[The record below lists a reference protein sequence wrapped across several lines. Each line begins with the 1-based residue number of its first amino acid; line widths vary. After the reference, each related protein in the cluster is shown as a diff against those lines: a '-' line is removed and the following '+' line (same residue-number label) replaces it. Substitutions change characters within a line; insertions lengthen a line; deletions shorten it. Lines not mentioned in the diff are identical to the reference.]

1 MIEFRPLGRLRAS
14 GLEKDDLKTVSKE
27 ENFAL
32 FTLFVVGVDVGGNIK
47 RVAWKKMI
55 SHSIQRG
62 EIRAF
67 TLFVVGE
74 DWLESKCF

>member
-1 MIEFRPLGRLRAS
+1 M
-14 GLEKDDLKTVSKE
+14 EKDDLKTVSKE

-55 SHSIQRG
+55 SNSIQRG

>member
-1 MIEFRPLGRLRAS
+1 M
-14 GLEKDDLKTVSKE
+14 EKDDLKTVSKE

-47 RVAWKKMI
+47 KVAWKKMI

-67 TLFVVGE
+67 HLVCSGGGLVGVQVFFTLLFA
-74 DWLESKCF
+74 